1 AVDEKAGQVFI
12 SGMEGTEM
20 TDETAAMIEE
30 NALGGVILFQP
41 NLEAP
46 DRSLQLVNDLKTL
59 DEPQDMPLFITVD
72 QEGGHVV
79 RLPGLPAL
87 KSAGE
92 IGEHDRKF
100 AYENGQLLAELLK
113 AYGMNLNF
121 APVLDVNSNPN
132 NPVIADRAFGDNA
145 EIVS

>member
-1 AVDEKAGQVFI
+1 
-12 SGMEGTEM
+12 GTGITE
-20 TDETAAMIEE
+20 ETGDMIEE
-30 NALGGVILFQP
+30 NAVGGVILFER
-41 NLEAP
+41 NLEESE
-46 DRSLQLVNDLKTL
+46 RSLQLGNDLKKL
-59 DEPQDMPLFITVD
+59 EEANDIPLFISVD
-72 QEGGHVV
+72 QEGGQVE
-79 RLPGLPAL
+79 RLPGLTSL

-145 EIVS
+145 EIVSEMGISM

>member
-1 AVDEKAGQVFI
+1 KQL
-12 SGMEGTEM
+12 
-20 TDETAAMIEE
+20 EE
-30 NALGGVILFQP
+30 A
-41 NLEAP
+41 
-46 DRSLQLVNDLKTL
+46 NDI
-59 DEPQDMPLFITVD
+59 PLFISVD
-72 QEGGHVV
+72 QEGGQVE
-79 RLPGLPAL
+79 RLPGLPPL

-132 NPVIADRAFGDNA
+132 NPVIEDRAFGDNA
-145 EIVS
+145 AIVIVLVISLMHGMQVDRSEEHTFV